1 MDETTKIRVKI
12 KHGHPTAQTRR
23 GLMSLLRMKNINIF
37 RLLDLQDGW
46 AIVCQTWQDVQWK
59 ALVSPPSRPNKR
71 QFRRLRNTHQ
81 PYRPFSPT
89 LPALPQPQGKCRS
102 LVVRERPYSIIFVVV
117 FLAII
122 LIDSKM

>member
-71 QFRRLRNTHQ
+71 QFRRLRNTHLPPPSYPHTNPTVPSPPTYQ
-81 PYRPFSPT
+81 PYPNPSVN
-89 LPALPQPQGKCRS
+89 AA
-102 LVVRERPYSIIFVVV
+102 VW
-117 FLAII
+117 
-122 LIDSKM
+122 